1 MSSPIEVESVAK
13 SQATVPVESGVK
25 GQIIESS
32 DEVRD
37 MIDVPV
43 EEPSVEPSVDGQK
56 RKSKTYEVWQYFVEV
71 EVKEKGKTVKKLGC
85 IH

>member
-1 MSSPIEVESVAK
+1 MRIFLLLCYYSMSSPVEVESVAK
-13 SQATVPVESGVK
+13 SQATVPVESGVE

-56 RKSKTYEVWQYFVEV
+56 
-71 EVKEKGKTVKKLGC
+71 
-85 IH
+85 